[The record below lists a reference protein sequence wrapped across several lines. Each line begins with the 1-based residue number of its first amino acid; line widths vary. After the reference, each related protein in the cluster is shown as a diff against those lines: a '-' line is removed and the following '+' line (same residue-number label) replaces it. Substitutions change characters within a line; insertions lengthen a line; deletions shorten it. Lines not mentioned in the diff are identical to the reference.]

1 MRPPLRCLR
10 TAAPRRAAP
19 RRAAP
24 RIAVPLLAVLLPV
37 LCARAEIPGFAG
49 GHAKLQ
55 ATATLYPDGSL
66 WRDALGASDLDRGA
80 ELRLRWQQRAGGWEA
95 AADYQLLTRHRQS
108 AALAPALA
116 GTGSSGQPAL
126 PDDDRRWWDLTHE
139 IDSSEDSLTLQRL
152 DRLHVGY
159 SNERVVLRLGR
170 QAVSWGNGLLFNPV
184 DVFNP
189 FDPTAI
195 DTEYKTG
202 DDMLY
207 GQYLLPSGS
216 DWQLVRVQRRDDRG
230 QVSSAAS
237 STALKFHGF
246 GAERE
251 YDLMLARHFDAVLVA
266 AGASSNLGEA
276 VLRGDLLFA
285 DTAAGWV
292 GSAVVNAAWSWTWGG
307 RNMSGVLEYFFNGHG
322 LREADYSVDTLVREE
337 ALRERLQRG
346 ELFTLGR
353 HYLGASLLVEM
364 TPLVQLTPSLFAN
377 LGDGSALAQL
387 ALRWDLHQDWQV
399 LGALNLPLGPAGT
412 EYGGLRVEAEG
423 ADLAT
428 GPALFAQL
436 AWYF

>member
-1 MRPPLRCLR
+1 MRSLARCLW
-10 TAAPRRAAP
+10 
-19 RRAAP
+19 
-24 RIAVPLLAVLLPV
+24 LAVLLPA

-55 ATATLYPDGSL
+55 ATHTLYPEGSL
-66 WRDALGASDLDRGA
+66 WREALGGSDLDRGA

-95 AADYQLLTRHRQS
+95 GADYQLLTRQRELPALS
-108 AALAPALA
+108 LAPGA
-116 GTGSSGQPAL
+116 GQPVL
-126 PDDDRRWWDLTHE
+126 PDDDRRWWDLSHE
-139 IDSSEDSLTLQRL
+139 IDRSEDSLTLQRL
-152 DRLHVGY
+152 DRLYAGY
-159 SNERVVLRLGR
+159 SSERVVLRLGR

-184 DVFNP
+184 DLFNP

-207 GQYLLPSGS
+207 AQYLLPSGS
-216 DWQLVRVQRRDDRG
+216 DWQLVQVQRRDAG
-230 QVSSAAS
+230 GHVSSAVS

-246 GAERE
+246 AAERE
-251 YDLMLARHFDAVLVA
+251 YDLMLARHFDEVLLGF
-266 AGASSNLGEA
+266 GASSNLGEA
-276 VLRGDLLFA
+276 VLRGDMLFA
-285 DTAAGWV
+285 DTADGWT

-307 RNMSGVLEYFFNGHG
+307 RNVSGVLEYFFNGHG
-322 LREADYSVDTLVREE
+322 LREGDYRVATLARED
-337 ALRERLQRG
+337 ALQARLQRG

-353 HYLGASLLVEM
+353 HYLAASLLVEM
-364 TPLVQLTPSLFAN
+364 TPLLQLTPSLFAN

-387 ALRWDLHQDWQV
+387 SLRWDVHQDWQV

-412 EYGGLRVEAEG
+412 EYGGVRMGEG
-423 ADLAT
+423 VDLAT

>member
-1 MRPPLRCLR
+1 MRPWLRCL
-10 TAAPRRAAP
+10 
-19 RRAAP
+19 
-24 RIAVPLLAVLLPV
+24 LLATLLPV
-37 LCARAEIPGFAG
+37 LCARAEIPGFVG

-55 ATATLYPDGSL
+55 GTAMEG
-66 WRDALGASDLDRGA
+66 SDLDRGA

-95 AADYQLLTRHRQS
+95 AADYQLLTRHREAS
-108 AALAPALA
+108 ALPLA
-116 GTGSSGQPAL
+116 GGAGQSAL
-126 PDDDRRWWDLTHE
+126 PDDGRRWWDLSHE
-139 IDSSEDSLTLQRL
+139 IDRSEDSLTLQRL
-152 DRLHVGY
+152 DRLHIGY
-159 SNERVVLRLGR
+159 SSERVVLRLGR

-207 GQYLLPSGS
+207 GQYLLSSGS
-216 DWQLVRVQRRDDRG
+216 DFQLVQVQRRDEQGR
-230 QVSSAAS
+230 VTSAAS

-246 GAERE
+246 GLERE
-251 YDLMLARHFDAVLVA
+251 YDLMLAQHFDELLFAL
-266 AGASSNLGEA
+266 GASTNLGDA
-276 VLRGDLLFA
+276 VLRGDVLFA
-285 DTAAGWV
+285 DSAQGWV
-292 GSAVVNAAWSWTWGG
+292 SSAVVNAAWSWAWGG

-322 LREADYSVDTLVREE
+322 LREAEYSFAALTREE
-337 ALRERLQRG
+337 ALRARLQRG

-353 HYLGASLLVEM
+353 HYLAASLLVEM
-364 TPLVQLTPSLFAN
+364 TPLLQLTPTLFAN

-387 ALRWDLHQDWQV
+387 SLRWDIRQDWQL

-412 EYGGLRVEAEG
+412 EYGGIRAGEDK
-423 ADLAT
+423 DLAT